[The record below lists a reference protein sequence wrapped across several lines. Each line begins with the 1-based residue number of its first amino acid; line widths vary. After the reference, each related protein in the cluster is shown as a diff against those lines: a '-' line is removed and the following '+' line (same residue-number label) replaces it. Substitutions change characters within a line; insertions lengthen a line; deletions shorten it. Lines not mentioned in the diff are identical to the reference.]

1 MAATATHHGGRV
13 QGAGRHHRAVHC
25 RPGHRLARGRHGA
38 GEEARRGEPGG
49 GSGSRSST
57 ARGGRGRALEGV
69 PLGCSGQ
76 AAECAQALAARAN
89 TTERARKARR
99 SSRQV
104 GVGRFPRTLEEVREI
119 ARSIGRRV
127 RDWQMSLRARPAA
140 PAELWS
146 SEQASSALWPRAC
159 ASADLPWLVGSV
171 VETARSLPLC
181 PSCYSSAL
189 SLLLP
194 RPARQARA
202 PASCDQH
209 GVVIPTRG
217 ACQSGRLVVCGPGL
231 ARKASSHRASCRSIG
246 AREVGRCARFA
257 RRRRPSR
264 PPPGPHFHALLR
276 LDGSC
281 LCCTLLRTSLTRARA
296 PLVPPRSAR
305 WLRQARHR
313 PRALRGGAHA
323 SWPCLSCSSTQH
335 RCNPLRDELERTVQ
349 PSNGRA
355 QAELP
360 PSPRRV

>member
-1 MAATATHHGGRV
+1 MAATATHHGGCV
-13 QGAGRHHRAVHC
+13 HGAGRHHRAVHC

-69 PLGCSGQ
+69 PLGCRCQ

-159 ASADLPWLVGSV
+159 ASADLPWLFGSL
-171 VETARSLPLC
+171 VEKDCSLPLC
-181 PSCYSSAL
+181 PSCYSSTL

-194 RPARQARA
+194 RPQPDRLALRPPAISTASSSPLVELASPGDSSCAGRDSHAKQAHTERA
-202 PASCDQH
+202 AVPS
-209 GVVIPTRG
+209 V
-217 ACQSGRLVVCGPGL
+217 L
-231 ARKASSHRASCRSIG
+231 ARSVA
-246 AREVGRCARFA
+246 ARGSRGGDDQVGRRRDLTFTPCCGSTAAASVARSCE
-257 RRRRPSR
+257 RR
-264 PPPGPHFHALLR
+264 
-276 LDGSC
+276 
-281 LCCTLLRTSLTRARA
+281 
-296 PLVPPRSAR
+296 
-305 WLRQARHR
+305 
-313 PRALRGGAHA
+313 
-323 SWPCLSCSSTQH
+323 
-335 RCNPLRDELERTVQ
+335 
-349 PSNGRA
+349 
-355 QAELP
+355 
-360 PSPRRV
+360 